1 MAFVKYKNLCISSVE
16 NMPFGEDALKEVLK
30 AVYLLFDKKKVV
42 KSQKREYH
50 TLASVLGNGRFRD
63 LGYEPDEVVALL
75 GSGCLAI
82 DVLFKNHYEDEV
94 FAFKEPIFN
103 TKDLRQALETFAKL

>member
-16 NMPFGEDALKEVLK
+16 NMPFNEDSLKDLLK
-30 AVYLLFDKKKVV
+30 TVYNLFDKKKVV

-50 TLASVLGNGRFRD
+50 TLASVVGNGRFRD
-63 LGYEPDEVVALL
+63 IDYSPEEVLALL
-75 GSGCLAI
+75 SSGLLNI
-82 DVLFKNHYEDEV
+82 DILFKNHYEDEV

-103 TKDLRQALETFAKL
+103 TKDLRQALETLAKL

>member
-16 NMPFGEDALKEVLK
+16 NMTFGEDALKDLLK
-30 AVYLLFDKKKVV
+30 AVYTLYDKKKVV

-50 TLASVLGNGRFRD
+50 TLASVMGNGRFRD
-63 LGYEPDEVVALL
+63 IDYSPEEVLHLL
-75 GSGCLAI
+75 GCGLNI
-82 DVLFKNHYEDEV
+82 DILFKTHYEDVV

-103 TKDLRQALETFAKL
+103 TKDLRKALETLAKL